1 MKHHIE
7 NLIASALSGLEA
19 TGALPHDHGAAITID
34 HTKSKEHGDYACNV
48 ALVLAKQARAKPRE
62 LAEKIVKALPA
73 SDKVIKVEIAGPGF
87 INFFLRPDANHGVIR
102 EILDQRETFGRSSL
116 GTGRKVQVEFVSA
129 NPTGPLHV
137 GHGRGAAYGATLANL
152 LDAVGF
158 QVHREYYIN
167 DAGRQMDILA
177 TSVWLRYLELC
188 GEKFDFPVNGY
199 KGDYVY
205 DIGATLHRENG
216 DKYRH
221 ASAKVFEN
229 VPADEPKGGDKET
242 HIDALIERAK
252 SLLGPSTYRQV
263 FDLGLNV
270 ILDDI
275 RKDLEE
281 FGVSYDQWFSERSLI
296 EPGDAQGSASV
307 AGDRTSRATA
317 ANRAIERLKKSGHVY
332 EKEGALWFRSTD
344 YGDEKDRVVVR
355 ENGQKTYFAHDI
367 AYHMDKLERGYDQVI
382 DIWGADHHGYVPRV
396 KAALAAIGDDPE
408 RLHVLLVQFAI
419 LYKGGE
425 RMQMSTRSGEF
436 VTLRELRHEV
446 GNDAARFFYV
456 LRKCEQH
463 MDFDLDLA
471 KSQSNDNP
479 VFYVQYA
486 HARIHSVFR
495 QMKEKGFAHD
505 PANGDRNLA
514 RLTEPH
520 ELALI
525 QRLARYPEVLEAA
538 ATAYEPHQVAYY
550 LRELAYDFHTYYG
563 AHTFLVDDTAVRD
576 ARLNLIVAT
585 RQVIANG
592 LKLLGV
598 SAPETM

>member
-1 MKHHIE
+1 LRHHIE

-19 TGALPHDHGAAITID
+19 TGALPHDHGAAINVE
-34 HTKSKEHGDYACNV
+34 HTKSKEHGDFASNI
-48 ALVLAKQARAKPRE
+48 ALLLAKHARMKPRE
-62 LAEKIVKALPA
+62 LAEKITKALPA
-73 SDKVIKVEIAGPGF
+73 SDMVVRVEIAGPGF
-87 INFFLRPDANHGVIR
+87 INFFLNATAYHGVVR
-102 EILDQRETFGRSSL
+102 EILDKRDAFGRSAA
-116 GTGRKVQVEFVSA
+116 GAGQAVQVEFVSA

-152 LDAVGF
+152 LDAAGF
-158 QVHREYYIN
+158 KVHREYYIN

-188 GEKFDFPVNGY
+188 GEKFDFPSNGY

-221 ASAKVFEN
+221 AAAELFDKI
-229 VPADEPKGGDKET
+229 PADEPKGGDKEA

-252 SLLGPSTYRQV
+252 SLLGAAGYRIV
-263 FDLGLNV
+263 FDLGLKV

-275 RKDLEE
+275 RQDLKE
-281 FGVSYDQWFSERSLI
+281 FGVTYDQWFSERALV
-296 EPGDAQGSASV
+296 EDG
-307 AGDRTSRATA
+307 A
-317 ANRAIERLKKSGHVY
+317 AERAIERLRRSGHVY
-332 EKEGALWFRSTD
+332 EKDGALWFRSTD

-355 ENGQKTYFAHDI
+355 DNGQKTYFAHDI
-367 AYHMDKLERGYDQVI
+367 AYHMDKLERGYHQVI

-408 RLHVLLVQFAI
+408 KLHVLLVQFAI

-436 VTLRELRHEV
+436 VTLRELRREV

-479 VFYVQYA
+479 VYYVQYA

-495 QMKEKGFAHD
+495 QLGEKGLTHD
-505 PANGDRNLA
+505 PANGDRHLA
-514 RLTEPH
+514 RLTETH

-525 QRLARYPEVLEAA
+525 QKLSRYPEVLEAA
-538 ATAYEPHQVAYY
+538 ALAYEPHQLAHY

-563 AHTFLVDDTAVRD
+563 AHTFLVDDAALRD

-592 LKLLGV
+592 LGLLGV
-598 SAPETM
+598 SAPEAM